1 MGCHGTDGSDRTRL
15 PFLVC
20 AVHRQFELDSLYER
34 PVQTELTELLLLSKA
49 DERFTSC
56 VVVHGM
62 GGTGKTVTA
71 VAAVRQ
77 NNVRSFFRHIFWLNI
92 GADAVG
98 SWLRQLQAA
107 LYTQISGKG
116 AKAEEKDEH
125 EWCSMLVQALAA
137 KQRTLVVLDDPWTP
151 EQVRLLNP
159 IDSSQTTEHRLLI
172 TTRIR
177 DLLPKAT
184 QVELPLM
191 GKDDAVALLLE
202 LAGIEEAG
210 YLKEYPDSAW
220 PPQAAFAISAE
231 CGLLPITLTIAAQAV
246 RAWGSGYVG
255 RSTRHK

>member
-1 MGCHGTDGSDRTRL
+1 
-15 PFLVC
+15 
-20 AVHRQFELDSLYER
+20 
-34 PVQTELTELLLLSKA
+34 
-49 DERFTSC
+49 
-56 VVVHGM
+56 
-62 GGTGKTVTA
+62 
-71 VAAVRQ
+71 
-77 NNVRSFFRHIFWLNI
+77 
-92 GADAVG
+92 
-98 SWLRQLQAA
+98 
-107 LYTQISGKG
+107 
-116 AKAEEKDEH
+116 
-125 EWCSMLVQALAA
+125 MLVQALAA

-255 RSTRHK
+255 RSTRLIQSLTFSSFRRCHTHTQPPDGRQQCCRCCKSVAVAPRRWRSA